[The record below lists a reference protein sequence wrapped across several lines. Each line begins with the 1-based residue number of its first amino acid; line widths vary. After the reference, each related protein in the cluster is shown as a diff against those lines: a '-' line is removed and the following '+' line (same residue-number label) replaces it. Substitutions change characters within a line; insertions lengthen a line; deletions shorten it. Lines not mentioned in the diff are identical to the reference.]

1 MVFSYLNGGQLREG
15 PALSAV
21 SRRYCCI
28 DMGVRTTHACA
39 YRGHVLKYYK
49 GEHVAMKQTIDGMMI
64 VTITACFSTVVYSRE
79 EQEYM
84 AAAVQV
90 EVYSVCC
97 HPIRCDHNVLT
108 CLTPPPLPSPAAY
121 LPAMHAI
128 SVWGGGGG

>member
-1 MVFSYLNGGQLREG
+1 M
-15 PALSAV
+15 
-21 SRRYCCI
+21 
-28 DMGVRTTHACA
+28 
-39 YRGHVLKYYK
+39 LKYYK

-108 CLTPPPLPSPAAY
+108 CLTPPPLPCPAAY

-128 SVWGGGGG
+128 SVWGGGGGNMYTRSCDLLATKEAILSTSTFSSASATKACNQGG